1 MSAMLHIVALVVPI
15 VLIVALNVVLW
26 RTRQSMERTAAAA
39 NAMADRLDAADAR
52 ALARAVESSR
62 R

>member
-39 NAMADRLDAADAR
+39 NAMADRLDAT
-52 ALARAVESSR
+52 ALARAVESFR